1 MITTR
6 GKRKFRPVP
15 SSVVC
20 LIYELLHSRGLVS
33 FPITDEA
40 KAKAETLV
48 INIIGT
54 NWGKKNYDPNEQ
66 RAVAYLYFII
76 KDHPFTDGNKRT
88 ASLVFSVVCEINDL
102 KPDYTEFTLDE
113 VAVFIEKIQ
122 EADYQRVI
130 RTLSRMLFG
139 D

>member
-1 MITTR
+1 MTR

-40 KAKAETLV
+40 KAKVETLV

-66 RAVAYLYFII
+66 KAVAYLYFII
-76 KDHPFTDGNKRT
+76 KDYPFTDGNKRT
-88 ASLVFSVVCEINDL
+88 ASLVFSVVLTAL
-102 KPDYTEFTLDE
+102 KLEPRGVGLVGLPRPFT
-113 VAVFIEKIQ
+113 VSA
-122 EADYQRVI
+122 RP
-130 RTLSRMLFG
+130 S
-139 D
+139 